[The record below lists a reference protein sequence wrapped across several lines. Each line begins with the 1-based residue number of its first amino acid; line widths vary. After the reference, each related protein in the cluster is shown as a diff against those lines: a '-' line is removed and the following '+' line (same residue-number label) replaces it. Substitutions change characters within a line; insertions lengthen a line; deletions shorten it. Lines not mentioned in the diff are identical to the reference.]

1 MKRKSHW
8 IALTALCAGVAV
20 FGLGCE
26 QEIAHTRQTEI
37 EDDGTV
43 KTKEK
48 TVTENPDGSTTVTE
62 ERSKTT
68 HDPD

>member
-26 QEIAHTRQTEI
+26 QEIAKTR
-37 EDDGTV
+37 DLGACYDGTEA
-43 KTKEK
+43 TDRLEFYMQRARI
-48 TVTENPDGSTTVTE
+48 ERAAQDGRWV
-62 ERSKTT
+62 
-68 HDPD
+68 HQI